1 MVRMIA
7 LIRVNNLADFNHYRE
22 QVPAT
27 LEPYGGEI
35 RFRAEKPMTL
45 DDENGL
51 GDFSQIALFWFP
63 TATAMTDWYES
74 DAYHDLLELRS
85 SAGIFTIIGVDPDQN
100 RA

>member
-7 LIRVNNLADFNHYRE
+7 LIRVNNLADFSHSRE

-27 LEPYGGEI
+27 LEPYGEET

-63 TATAMTDWYES
+63 RATAMADRYES
-74 DAYHDLLELRS
+74 DAYHDLLGLTS
-85 SAGIFTIIGVDPDQN
+85 SAGTFNIIGIDRDLN
-100 RA
+100 CA

>member
-7 LIRVNNLADFNHYRE
+7 LIRLNNLADFNHYQK

-35 RFRAEKPMTL
+35 RFRAERPMTL

-63 TATAMTDWYES
+63 TATAITEQYES
-74 DAYHDLLELRS
+74 DACHDLLKLRS
-85 SAGIFTIIGVDPDQN
+85 SAGTFTIIGIDPDLN
-100 RA
+100 CA

>member
-7 LIRVNNLADFNHYRE
+7 LIRVKNLSDFNRYRE

-51 GDFSQIALFWFP
+51 GDISQVALFRFP
-63 TATAMTDWYES
+63 TAGAMTDWYGS
-74 DAYHDLLELRS
+74 DAYHDLLELRA
-85 SAGIFTIIGVDPDQN
+85 SAGTFTIIGVDPDSN
-100 RA
+100 CA

>member
-35 RFRAEKPMTL
+35 LFRAEKPMTL
-45 DDENGL
+45 DDENGF
-51 GDFSQIALFWFP
+51 GDFSQIALFWFS

-74 DAYHDLLELRS
+74 DAYHDILELRS
-85 SAGIFTIIGVDPDQN
+85 SAGTFTIIGVDPN
-100 RA
+100 LKCA

>member
-74 DAYHDLLELRS
+74 DAYHYLLELRS
-85 SAGIFTIIGVDPDQN
+85 SAGTFTIIGVDPDQK

>member
-7 LIRVNNLADFNHYRE
+7 LIRVKNLSEFNNYRE

-27 LEPYGGEI
+27 LKPYGGEI
-35 RFRAEKPMTL
+35 RFRAEKPITL

-63 TATAMTDWYES
+63 TADAMTEWYES
-74 DAYHDLLELRS
+74 DAYHELLELRA
-85 SAGIFTIIGVDPDQN
+85 SAGTFTIIGVDPDSN
-100 RA
+100 CA

>member
-7 LIRVNNLADFNHYRE
+7 LIRVKNLSDFNSYRQ

-51 GDFSQIALFWFP
+51 GDFSQVALFWFP
-63 TATAMTDWYES
+63 TADAMMNWYAS
-74 DAYHDLLELRS
+74 DAYHDLLELRAR
-85 SAGIFTIIGVDPDQN
+85 AGTFTIIGVDPDSN
-100 RA
+100 SA

>member
-7 LIRVNNLADFNHYRE
+7 LIRVNNLTDFYHYRE

-35 RFRAEKPMTL
+35 RFRAEKSMTL

-51 GDFSQIALFWFP
+51 GDFSQLALFWFP
-63 TATAMTDWYES
+63 TATAMADRYES
-74 DAYHDLLELRS
+74 DAYHDLLALTS
-85 SAGIFTIIGVDPDQN
+85 SADTLIVIDVDRDLIC
-100 RA
+100 A

>member
-7 LIRVNNLADFNHYRE
+7 LIRIRNAADYALYRE
-22 QVPAT
+22 RVPET
-27 LEPYGGEI
+27 LKPFDGEL
-35 RFRAEKPMTL
+35 RFRAEAPMTL

-63 TATAMTDWYES
+63 TKEAMVGWYES

-85 SAGIFTIIGVDPDQN
+85 SAGAFTIIGVDPD
-100 RA
+100 

>member
-7 LIRVNNLADFNHYRE
+7 LIRVKNLSEFNNYRE

-27 LEPYGGEI
+27 LEPFGGEI
-35 RFRAEKPMTL
+35 RFRAEKPITL

-63 TATAMTDWYES
+63 TADAMTEWYES
-74 DAYHDLLELRS
+74 DAYHDLLKLRA
-85 SAGIFTIIGVDPDQN
+85 SAGTFTIIGVDPDSN
-100 RA
+100 CA

>member
-7 LIRVNNLADFNHYRE
+7 LIRVTNLVDFNHYRE

-74 DAYHDLLELRS
+74 DEYHDLLELRS
-85 SAGIFTIIGVDPDQN
+85 SAGTFTIIGVDPDQN

>member
-7 LIRVNNLADFNHYRE
+7 LIRVTNLMDFNHYRK

-85 SAGIFTIIGVDPDQN
+85 SAGTFTIIGVDPDRN
-100 RA
+100 CA

>member
-7 LIRVNNLADFNHYRE
+7 LIRVKNLSDFNTYRE
-22 QVPAT
+22 KVPVT

-51 GDFSQIALFWFP
+51 GDFSQVALFWFP
-63 TATAMTDWYES
+63 TAEAMTDWYES
-74 DAYHDLLELRS
+74 DAYHDLLELRA
-85 SAGIFTIIGVDPDQN
+85 SAGNFTIIGVDPDSN
-100 RA
+100 CA

>member
-1 MVRMIA
+1 MVHMIA
-7 LIRVNNLADFNHYRE
+7 LIRVNNLADFDHYRE

-35 RFRAEKPMTL
+35 RFRAEKLMTL

-63 TATAMTDWYES
+63 TATAMADRYES
-74 DAYHDLLELRS
+74 DAYHDLLALTS
-85 SAGIFTIIGVDPDQN
+85 SARTFTIIGVDRDFN
-100 RA
+100 CA

>member
-7 LIRVNNLADFNHYRE
+7 LIRVYNLADINHYRE

-35 RFRAEKPMTL
+35 GFSAERRMTL

-51 GDFSQIALFWFP
+51 GDFSQIALFWFR
-63 TATAMTDWYES
+63 TATAMTKWCHS

-85 SAGIFTIIGVDPDQN
+85 SAGTFTITGVGPN
-100 RA
+100 LNCA

>member
-7 LIRVNNLADFNHYRE
+7 LIRVKNQSDFNSYRQ

-35 RFRAEKPMTL
+35 RFRAEKPITL

-51 GDFSQIALFWFP
+51 GDFSQVALFWFP
-63 TATAMTDWYES
+63 TVDAMTNWYES
-74 DAYHDLLELRS
+74 DAYHDLLELRA
-85 SAGIFTIIGVDPDQN
+85 SAGSFTIIGVDPDSDS
-100 RA
+100 A

>member
-74 DAYHDLLELRS
+74 DAYHDLLELGS
-85 SAGIFTIIGVDPDQN
+85 SAGTFTIIGVDPDLN
-100 RA
+100 CA

>member
-27 LEPYGGEI
+27 PEPYGGEI
-35 RFRAEKPMTL
+35 RFLVEKPMTL
-45 DDENGL
+45 DDENDR

-63 TATAMTDWYES
+63 TATAMTEWYEA
-74 DAYHDLLELRS
+74 DVYHDLLDLRS
-85 SAGIFTIIGVDPDQN
+85 RAGNFTIISVDPDLIC
-100 RA
+100 A

>member
-1 MVRMIA
+1 MGRMIT
-7 LIRVNNLADFNHYRE
+7 LIPVNNLADFDHYRE

-35 RFRAEKPMTL
+35 RFRAEKLMTL

-63 TATAMTDWYES
+63 TATAMADRYES
-74 DAYHDLLELRS
+74 DAYHDLLALTS
-85 SAGIFTIIGVDPDQN
+85 SAGTFTIISVDRDFN
-100 RA
+100 CA

>member
-7 LIRVNNLADFNHYRE
+7 LIRVKNLSEFNNYRE

-27 LEPYGGEI
+27 LTPYGGEI
-35 RFRAEKPMTL
+35 RFRAEKPITL

-63 TATAMTDWYES
+63 TADAMTEWYES
-74 DAYHDLLELRS
+74 DAYHELLELRA
-85 SAGIFTIIGVDPDQN
+85 SAGTFTIIGVDPDSN
-100 RA
+100 CA

>member
-1 MVRMIA
+1 MVHMIA
-7 LIRVNNLADFNHYRE
+7 LIRVNNLADFDHYRE

-27 LEPYGGEI
+27 LEPYSGEI

-63 TATAMTDWYES
+63 TATAMADRYES
-74 DAYHDLLELRS
+74 DAYHDLLSLTS
-85 SAGIFTIIGVDPDQN
+85 SAGTFTIISVDRDFN
-100 RA
+100 CA

>member
-1 MVRMIA
+1 MVGIIA
-7 LIRVNNLADFNHYRE
+7 LIRVNNLANFNYYRD

-27 LEPYGGEI
+27 LEPHGGEI

-63 TATAMTDWYES
+63 AATATTEWYES

-85 SAGIFTIIGVDPDQN
+85 SAGIFTVIGVDLDQN
-100 RA
+100 CA

>member
-51 GDFSQIALFWFP
+51 GDFSQIALFLVP
-63 TATAMTDWYES
+63 NGDSNDTGMSQTHMTIYWSLDRVL
-74 DAYHDLLELRS
+74 APLPL
-85 SAGIFTIIGVDPDQN
+85 SALMLT
-100 RA
+100 

>member
-51 GDFSQIALFWFP
+51 GDFAQIALFWFP

-85 SAGIFTIIGVDPDQN
+85 SAGTFTIIGVDPDLN
-100 RA
+100 CA